1 MGKEKKMTQARVSAF
16 TRIDI
21 LQNNCQNLKLPKK
34 KIKKTN
40 INMLTVNLAYREVVT
55 VFKTD
60 VSVIYYSF
68 LFTRMN
74 GLFD

>member
-34 KIKKTN
+34 SKRLI
-40 INMLTVNLAYREVVT
+40 
-55 VFKTD
+55 
-60 VSVIYYSF
+60 
-68 LFTRMN
+68 
-74 GLFD
+74 

>member
-1 MGKEKKMTQARVSAF
+1 MTQARVSAF

>member
-1 MGKEKKMTQARVSAF
+1 
-16 TRIDI
+16 
-21 LQNNCQNLKLPKK
+21 
-34 KIKKTN
+34 
-40 INMLTVNLAYREVVT
+40 MLTVNLAYREVLT

-60 VSVIYYSF
+60 VSVVYYSF